1 MKLVLVHPLLAEHG
15 CASRIPGLSPPGVL
29 SGHLVRGGN
38 SWSWL
43 KMAAGTLLLFFLV
56 TSLGI
61 FIPVTSPLVVSWG
74 FLILMQG
81 LPHYTRPGSLQ
92 WEQEEKRVI

>member
-1 MKLVLVHPLLAEHG
+1 MCFKASWSQSTRSSEWPSCEGWEQLVLAE
-15 CASRIPGLSPPGVL
+15 
-29 SGHLVRGGN
+29 
-38 SWSWL
+38 
-43 KMAAGTLLLFFLV
+43 MAAGTLLLFFLV

-61 FIPVTSPLVVSWG
+61 FIPVTSPLGVSWG

-92 WEQEEKRVI
+92 WEQEEKHVI